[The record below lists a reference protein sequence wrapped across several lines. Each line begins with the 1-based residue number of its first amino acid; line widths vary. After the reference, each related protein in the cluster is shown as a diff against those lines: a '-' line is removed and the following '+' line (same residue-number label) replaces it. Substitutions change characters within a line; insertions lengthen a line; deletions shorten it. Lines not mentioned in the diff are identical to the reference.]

1 MFLIE
6 EELKKLPGKPGVYIM
21 HGENDEI
28 IYVGKAVSLKNRVRQ
43 YFQSSRNKG
52 AKIEQMV
59 THITRFEYIVTD
71 SELEALVLECNLI
84 KEHRPKYNTML
95 KDDKT
100 YPFIKVTVNEPYPRV
115 LFSRTMKKD
124 KAKYFGPY
132 TSSTAVKDVIE
143 LVRKIYMVRSCNRN
157 LPRDCG
163 KDRPCLYYHMK
174 RCTAPCQGN
183 VSEEVYKQNIGQVLH
198 FLNGNFQ
205 ETIDQLTEKMMAASE
220 DMRFEDAAGYR
231 DLINSIRRIGERQ
244 KITTY
249 GEEDRDIIAVAMDE
263 SEDLREQ
270 DAVVQAFFMRGGR
283 LIGRDHFFLRVA
295 RGDTK
300 AQVLSSFLKQ
310 FYAGTPF
317 IPAEIMMQ
325 TEIEDGEIIE
335 DWLSAR
341 RKQRVHIRVPKKGT
355 KEKLVE
361 LAKEN
366 AWMVLSKDRERIK
379 REEGR
384 TIGAVKEIEDWLG
397 LKDIVRMEAYDISN
411 ISGFESV
418 GSMVVY
424 EKGKPKRSDYRKF
437 KIKWVQGP
445 NDYASMEEV
454 LTRRFTHESKGE
466 YDSFSILPD
475 LILMDGGRGQ
485 VNIARKVLGELGID
499 IPVCGMVKDDNHRTR
514 GVYFN
519 NVEIPIDTSGEGFHL
534 VTRIQDEA
542 HRFAIEYHR
551 SLRSKEQVHSVLD
564 DIPGIGETRRKA
576 LMRRFRSVENIRD
589 ASVEELSQ
597 TESMNVQSA
606 EAVYQF
612 FHRAPNHTNA

>member
-21 HGENDEI
+21 HGEKDEI

-157 LPRDCG
+157 LPRDG
-163 KDRPCLYYHMK
+163 GIDRPCLYAHMK
-174 RCTAPCQGN
+174 QCTAPCQGN
-183 VSEEVYKQNIGQVLH
+183 VSEEAYKQNIGQVLH

-220 DMRFEDAAGYR
+220 EMRFEDAAGYR

-270 DAVVQAFFMRGGR
+270 DAVVQVFFMRGGR

-335 DWLSAR
+335 DWLTAR